1 MSNNAAQQ
9 KKDKS
14 NSLSTKLLRKLTL
27 ADDLSMNREP
37 LETGMFRHW
46 WAIIRTNLTSLL
58 ALNLMFFLF
67 AAPIIVSVFFV
78 FPVLETKFILDSG
91 FNFVSDMGL
100 GFTGSNL
107 DTEMALRGIYM
118 FRVMFNTLIIPGLA
132 LAGLGGAGLF
142 YCMRNKVWGA
152 NVKIR
157 VHFFRGIK
165 LYWWK
170 FMLAFTVIGIGVYGI
185 VGSINAYFYYSVLG
199 TAPWWIWIIMIGS
212 CIFTLLTI
220 IYMFNYLPSVTMYRL
235 KHVKTIKNS
244 LILSVI
250 TALPALMI
258 MIGLSLPLFAFFNN
272 ISTLILAIFFLFYGF
287 SFYALAV
294 QCFGQFAADS
304 FTNILYEQ
312 SVMQAERD
320 RRRAEHGDRKK
331 KNSKA
336 KKGKAK

>member
-1 MSNNAAQQ
+1 MSNAAKQQ
-9 KKDKS
+9 KDKS
-14 NSLSTKLLRKLTL
+14 NSLSTKLLRNLTL
-27 ADDLSMNREP
+27 SGDLSMNREP
-37 LETGMFRHW
+37 LQTGMFKHW
-46 WAIIRTNLTSLL
+46 WTIIRANLSNLL

-67 AAPIIVSVFFV
+67 AAPIIVVAFFV

-100 GFTGSNL
+100 GFTGSNQ

-118 FRVMFNTLIIPGLA
+118 FRIMFNTLIIPGFA
-132 LAGLGGAGLF
+132 LAGVGAAGLF

-152 NVKIR
+152 NVKVG

-170 FMLAFTVIGIGVYGI
+170 FMLAFLVVGIGVYGI
-185 VGSINAYFYYSVLG
+185 IGSINAYFFYSVLG
-199 TAPWWIWIIMIGS
+199 TAPWWVWVLMIGA

-220 IYMFNYLPSVTMYRL
+220 IYMLNYLPAVTMYRM
-235 KHVKTIKNS
+235 KHTKTINNS
-244 LILSVI
+244 LILSVV
-250 TALPALMI
+250 TVVPALMI
-258 MIGLSLPLFAFFNN
+258 IVGLSLPLFAFFNS

-287 SFYALAV
+287 SFYVLAI
-294 QCFGQFAADS
+294 QCFGQYVADS

-312 SVMQAERD
+312 SVLQAERE

-331 KNSKA
+331 KNTKA
-336 KKGKAK
+336 KKGKTK